1 MKVLFIGNSHTFV
14 NDMPELLRQLAA
26 SRQIEIDAVQNTSGG
41 RGLGWHAHEFD
52 VRYNILFGGYDYI
65 VLQHNAHPFP
75 GEQNLIEEA
84 DKILKTVA
92 LSKSKPVA
100 YQCWSEKNN
109 PEGNPI
115 ICEAYEKLAAKRDML
130 LSPVGRAWGMLR
142 DRYNLYYK
150 DGEHTS
156 PMGAYLAACV
166 FFVTLTGQS
175 AVGLPTSFSF
185 TAPTYD
191 PDAPLE
197 AAFETPEIGPRSLT
211 LDLEFCLAAQK
222 AADAAVAHWSA
233 R

>member
-14 NDMPELLRQLAA
+14 NDMPELLQQLAA
-26 SRQIEIDAVQNTSGG
+26 SHGVEIDAVQNTSGG
-41 RGLGWHAHEFD
+41 RGLGWQAHEFD
-52 VRYNILFGGYDYI
+52 VRYNILFGRYDYI
-65 VLQHNAHPFP
+65 VLQHIAHPFP
-75 GEQNLIEEA
+75 GEQNLFEEA
-84 DKILKTVA
+84 DKILKLTA
-92 LSKSKPVA
+92 LSKSKLVA

-115 ICEAYEKLAAKRDML
+115 IVEAYEKLARDKGML
-130 LSPVGRAWGMLR
+130 LAPVGKAWGMLR
-142 DRYNLYYK
+142 EDFDLYYK

-156 PMGAYLAACV
+156 PLGAYLAACV

-175 AVGLPTSFSF
+175 AIGLPTAFTF

-191 PDAPLE
+191 PQAPLE

-211 LDLEFCLAAQK
+211 LDTAFCLAAQK
-222 AADAAVAHWSA
+222 AADAAVADWRS